1 MALVK
6 TFNNEYQLQK
16 EFIAFD
22 RDYYTLDGY
31 RAILDYFEECGCT
44 TELDVIAIC
53 GDFNEESIEDIYDNY
68 SNLEKIADTKD
79 SDGDINESDF
89 METLNYYTYA
99 EKLSNG
105 NILYISF

>member
-6 TFNNEYQLQK
+6 TFDEYSLQK
-16 EFIAFD
+16 EFINMN
-22 RDYYTLDGY
+22 RDYYTLEGY
-31 RAILDYFEECGCT
+31 RAILEYFEQCGGN

-68 SNLEKIADTKD
+68 SHLEKFDNVKD

-89 METLNYYTYA
+89 MEALNYYTYA
-99 EKLSNG
+99 TKLNNG
-105 NILYISF
+105 NVLYIAF

>member
-6 TFNNEYQLQK
+6 TFDEYSLQK
-16 EFIAFD
+16 EFINMN
-22 RDYYTLDGY
+22 RDYYTLEGY
-31 RAILDYFEECGCT
+31 RAILEYFEQCGGN

-53 GDFNEESIEDIYDNY
+53 GDFNEESIEYIYDNY

-89 METLNYYTYA
+89 MEALNYYTYA

>member
-6 TFNNEYQLQK
+6 TFDEYSLQK
-16 EFIAFD
+16 EFINMN
-22 RDYYTLDGY
+22 RDYYTLEGY
-31 RAILDYFEECGCT
+31 RAILEYFEQCSDN

-53 GDFNEESIEDIYDNY
+53 CDFNEESIEDIYDNY

-89 METLNYYTYA
+89 MEALNYYTYA